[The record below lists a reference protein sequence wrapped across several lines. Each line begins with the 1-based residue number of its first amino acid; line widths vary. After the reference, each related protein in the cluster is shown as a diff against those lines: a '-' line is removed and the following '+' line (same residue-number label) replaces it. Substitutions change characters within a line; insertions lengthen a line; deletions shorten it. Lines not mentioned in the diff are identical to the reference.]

1 MKVSLAFVTLAA
13 LVCMASGA
21 GLRRVESEV
30 SVAMQNKVSAFM
42 MIYGDALR
50 HAPEYHKHPVEYL
63 KKFINH
69 TKGKI
74 HSEIDGLEEDA
85 GKDCTDDATKSVSVM
100 YENESWE
107 QRELVGCVPESACA
121 QRFKN
126 LTSAGKRLSACV
138 KRQGEKSRVQ
148 LELFNKAESERSQS
162 QNELSAAQ
170 ERRQEAHEKTQPTGA
185 RST

>member
-1 MKVSLAFVTLAA
+1 MVPDPRSAIRAENIALCIVADLIYDCGTMKITLAFVTLAA

-74 HSEIDGLEEDA
+74 HSEIDGLE
-85 GKDCTDDATKSVSVM
+85 
-100 YENESWE
+100 
-107 QRELVGCVPESACA
+107 
-121 QRFKN
+121 
-126 LTSAGKRLSACV
+126 
-138 KRQGEKSRVQ
+138 
-148 LELFNKAESERSQS
+148 
-162 QNELSAAQ
+162 
-170 ERRQEAHEKTQPTGA
+170 
-185 RST
+185 